1 MSKARSFKYLAKQAE
16 LKRAEMVVIT
26 ETEPPKTGGGAGV
39 AAEPGALKFEL
50 INRVQNFPQKE
61 APHTL
66 SPSATTAIPPDS
78 ISPPKT
84 VTISEV
90 PTNSILA
97 SFSPSAGGCT
107 TLGTEGLGLEG
118 MGAVGATET
127 KDGGVRVQVPVSV
140 LEPGQGI
147 SETHDLSVLARIYA
161 RPLNPKMRL
170 IEFMDGPRM
179 GEHASLWIR
188 MGDAGNT
195 MLNWLVWVKPDPN
208 RPMPAGVHW
217 VMDGEYNWRGIRVK

>member
-16 LKRAEMVVIT
+16 LKRAELVAIA
-26 ETEPPKTGGGAGV
+26 ETGSPETGGGEGV

-50 INRVQNFPQKE
+50 INRVQIFSQKASPQ
-61 APHTL
+61 
-66 SPSATTAIPPDS
+66 SFSATVTTAIPRDS
-78 ISPPKT
+78 VSAPET

-97 SFSPSAGGCT
+97 EFSPSAGVDT
-107 TLGTEGLGLEG
+107 TLGAEGLGLEG
-118 MGAVGATET
+118 KGGLGPLEA
-127 KDGGVRVQVPVSV
+127 KDGGVPVPEAIT
-140 LEPGQGI
+140 EPVPI
-147 SETHDLSVLARIYA
+147 RARIYA

-170 IEFMDGPRM
+170 IEFTEGPRV

-195 MLNWLVWVKPDPN
+195 MLNWVVWVKPDPN
-208 RPMPAGVHW
+208 RPTPVGVHW
-217 VMDGEYNWRGIRVK
+217 VMDGEYNWRGVRVK

>member
-16 LKRAEMVVIT
+16 LQRQKLVAIG
-26 ETEPPKTGGGAGV
+26 ETEPPETGGGAGV

-50 INRVQNFPQKE
+50 INRVQNFSQKE

-66 SPSATTAIPPDS
+66 SHSVTSAIPRDS
-78 ISPPKT
+78 ISPQET

-97 SFSPSAGGCT
+97 SFSPSAGVDT
-107 TLGTEGLGLEG
+107 NLGAEGPGLEG
-118 MGAVGATET
+118 MGAVGASEA
-127 KDGGVRVQVPVSV
+127 KDGGVPVREAITEPVP
-140 LEPGQGI
+140 I
-147 SETHDLSVLARIYA
+147 RARIYA

-170 IEFMDGPRM
+170 IEFVEGPRV
-179 GEHASLWIR
+179 GEHGSLWIR

-195 MLNWLVWVKPDPN
+195 MLNWVVWVKPDVN
-208 RPMPAGVHW
+208 RPTPVGVHW
-217 VMDGEYNWRGIRVK
+217 VMDGEYNWRGVRVK